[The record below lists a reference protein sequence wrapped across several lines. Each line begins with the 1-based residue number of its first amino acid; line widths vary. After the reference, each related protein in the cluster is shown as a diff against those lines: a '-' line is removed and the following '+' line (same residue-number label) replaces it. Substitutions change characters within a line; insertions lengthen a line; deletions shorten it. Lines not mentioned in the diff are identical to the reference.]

1 MESSINPTFKRD
13 YQTHL
18 QHLSLKGLQPKTT
31 EAYARAIRLP
41 DIVSIEEAERMFL
54 ATNKLSYR
62 VFYFIV
68 YSLQEE
74 KDLAIKHSQY
84 A

>member
-41 DIVSIEEAERMFL
+41 DIVSIEEAERR
-54 ATNKLSYR
+54 KKK
-62 VFYFIV
+62 I
-68 YSLQEE
+68 LQSSTHNMR
-74 KDLAIKHSQY
+74 DCRTRSRSCSWT
-84 A
+84 